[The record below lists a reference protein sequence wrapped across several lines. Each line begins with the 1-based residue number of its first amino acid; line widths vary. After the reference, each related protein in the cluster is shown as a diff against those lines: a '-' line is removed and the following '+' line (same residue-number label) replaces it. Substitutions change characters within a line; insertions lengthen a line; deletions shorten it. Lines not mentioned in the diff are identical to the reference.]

1 MAAKSTHPS
10 PKKLTLPNI
19 SLKKGSGSMIFLGKL
34 IAVVLVGFGIF
45 SIGVGF
51 LIAAGTPTMIEN
63 AQLSARYLAT
73 ENSGDGIDR
82 GVVMVGVGVVFG
94 LLARIAKR

>member
-1 MAAKSTHPS
+1 
-10 PKKLTLPNI
+10 
-19 SLKKGSGSMIFLGKL
+19 MIFLGKL

-51 LIAAGTPTMIEN
+51 WIAASTPTMIEN

>member
-1 MAAKSTHPS
+1 
-10 PKKLTLPNI
+10 
-19 SLKKGSGSMIFLGKL
+19 MIFLGKL
-34 IAVVLVGFGIF
+34 IAVVLVGLGIF
-45 SIGVGF
+45 NIGVGF
-51 LIAAGTPTMIEN
+51 WIAENTPTMIEK

-82 GVVMVGVGVVFG
+82 GMVMVGVGVVFG

>member
-1 MAAKSTHPS
+1 
-10 PKKLTLPNI
+10 
-19 SLKKGSGSMIFLGKL
+19 MIFLGKL
-34 IAVVLVGFGIF
+34 IAVVLVGLGIF
-45 SIGVGF
+45 NIGVGF
-51 LIAAGTPTMIEN
+51 WIAENTPTMIEN

-82 GVVMVGVGVVFG
+82 GMVMLGVGVVFG

>member
-1 MAAKSTHPS
+1 
-10 PKKLTLPNI
+10 
-19 SLKKGSGSMIFLGKL
+19 MIFLGKL
-34 IAVVLVGFGIF
+34 IAVVLVGLGIF
-45 SIGVGF
+45 NIGVGF
-51 LIAAGTPTMIEN
+51 WIAENTPTMIEN

-82 GVVMVGVGVVFG
+82 GMVMVGVGVVSG

>member
-1 MAAKSTHPS
+1 
-10 PKKLTLPNI
+10 
-19 SLKKGSGSMIFLGKL
+19 MIFLGKL
-34 IAVVLVGFGIF
+34 IAMFLVGLGLFN
-45 SIGVGF
+45 IGGGF
-51 LIAAGTPTMIEN
+51 WIADTAPTMVEN

-94 LLARIAKR
+94 LLTKIAQRGK